1 MPTDGELFINDDLNN
16 SAENRLNHV
25 LFGLFLKDA
34 FREAVLQR
42 LGVSKNAIIYK
53 PASVWGQERPD
64 FAIESFA
71 CKKLGYI
78 EVELDKD
85 IEQLTRYKA
94 HAKEEGL
101 EVYSFGRN
109 EDDHSITL
117 KQLVDLAKDVLVE
130 DKNPQLELMVRH
142 LEKQVRESE
151 GIRKSRPGPV
161 QTQLE
166 TPLGEALLGA
176 GMVNWGEEQRV
187 QPGKLYGRSNG
198 PHGISVRVYSPK
210 SDDNTVMVF
219 HITAGRSEVN
229 FALYSHLEEYL
240 PPDKLSALLGWA
252 DFIYGRLGTD
262 IRSVT
267 DGRYCQVHVSAVEN
281 SVADLVERLLPLA

>member
-1 MPTDGELFINDDLNN
+1 MPHDNDIFVNDDLNN
-16 SAENRLNHV
+16 SAENRLNHI
-25 LFGLFLKDA
+25 LFGLFLNDE
-34 FREAVLQR
+34 FRKAILQR
-42 LGVSKNAIIYK
+42 LGVIEDAIIYK
-53 PASVWGQERPD
+53 PANVWGQARPD

-71 CKKLGYI
+71 CKTIGYI

-85 IEQLTRYKA
+85 IGQLTRYKA

-101 EVYSFGRN
+101 EVYSFGRS

-130 DKNPQLELMVRH
+130 DENPQLDLMVRH

-151 GIRKSRPGPV
+151 GVRKSRPGPV

-176 GMVNWGEEQRV
+176 GMVNWGEERRG

-210 SDDNTVMVF
+210 SGDNTVMVF

-229 FALYSHLEEYL
+229 FAVYSHLEEYL
-240 PPDKLSALLGWA
+240 PPDKLSALPEWA
-252 DFIYGRLGTD
+252 DFIYGRLGAD
-262 IRSVT
+262 IRSIAA
-267 DGRYCQVHVSAVEN
+267 GQYRQVHISAVEN
-281 SVADLVERLLPLA
+281 NAADLVEWLFPLA